1 MDLTEEQWKVVKEF
15 IPQDAVREDRRGRPW
30 SDRRRAFNGILWIL
44 RTGAP
49 WQDLPE
55 RYGAY
60 QTVHRRFQHWR
71 KQGVIDA
78 VLRGLARD
86 LHERGGLDLS
96 ECFLDGSFAA
106 ARPGGAK
113 IGKTKR
119 GKGCKIMA
127 LGDAHDGLPIAIYT
141 DAAAPAEVKLVEATL
156 QRRLVKEKPLRIIAD
171 KAYDSDPL
179 RERLLE
185 EEMLL
190 LAPHRRGR
198 TKPSFNDGR
207 WLRRYAKRWKIERLF
222 AWLHNFRRLVVR
234 WEYHAENYLAFLQLG
249 CAIILLRHL

>member
-60 QTVHRRFQHWR
+60 QTVQRRFQHWR

-127 LGDAHDGLPIAIYT
+127 LGDAHGLPIAIYT

-198 TKPSFNDGR
+198 TKPFFNDGR

-234 WEYHAENYLAFLQLG
+234 WEYHAENYLAFIQLG

>member
-60 QTVHRRFQHWR
+60 QTVQRRFQHWR

>member
-1 MDLTEEQWKVVKEF
+1 
-15 IPQDAVREDRRGRPW
+15 
-30 SDRRRAFNGILWIL
+30 LWIL

-171 KAYDSDPL
+171 KAYDSDP
-179 RERLLE
+179 RCASDFSKKRCCFW
-185 EEMLL
+185 
-190 LAPHRRGR
+190 HRTVVAEPSPPS
-198 TKPSFNDGR
+198 TKGR

>member
-1 MDLTEEQWKVVKEF
+1 MDLTEARWKVMKKF
-15 IPQDAVREDRRGRPW
+15 IPQDGRREDRRGRPW
-30 SDRRRAFNGILWIL
+30 SDQRRAFNGILWIL

-71 KQGVIDA
+71 KQGVIEA
-78 VLRGLARD
+78 VLQGLARD
-86 LHERGGLDLS
+86 LHKRGGLDLS
-96 ECFLDGSFAA
+96 ECFLDGSFSA
-106 ARPGGAK
+106 ARPGGFK
-113 IGKTKR
+113 VGKTKR

-127 LGDAHDGLPIAIYT
+127 IGDAHGLPIAIHT
-141 DAAAPAEVKLVEATL
+141 ETAAPAEVKLVEATL
-156 QRRLVKEKPLRIIAD
+156 SKLLVPEKPLRIIAD

-179 RERLLE
+179 REQLLE
-185 EEMLL
+185 EEILL
-190 LAPHRRGR
+190 VAPHRRGR

-207 WLRRYAKRWKIERLF
+207 WLRRYRKRWKIERLF

>member
-60 QTVHRRFQHWR
+60 QTVQRRFQHWR

-127 LGDAHDGLPIAIYT
+127 LGDAHGLPIAIYT

>member
-1 MDLTEEQWKVVKEF
+1 MDLTEEQWKVIKEF
-15 IPQDAVREDRRGRPW
+15 IPQDAMREDGRGRPW
-30 SDRRRAFNGILWIL
+30 SDRRKAVNGILWIL

-60 QTVHRRFQHWR
+60 QTVHRRFQSWR

-127 LGDAHDGLPIAIYT
+127 LGDAHGLPIAIHT
-141 DAAAPAEVKLVEATL
+141 EAATPAEVKLVEATL
-156 QRRLVKEKPLRIIAD
+156 EQRLVKEKPLRIIAD

-179 RERLLE
+179 RERLIE

-234 WEYHAENYLAFLQLG
+234 WEYHAENYFAFLQLG